1 MRDRDRF
8 CPQGD
13 DTRVLRSATTERRLA
28 AALEP
33 VQVLYWTYAVRLL
46 FSIGVFGSSLLTQD
60 LTQAQL
66 IGLFSPQYRV
76 ATLGLSAA
84 TLLTPLA
91 YWYSHRRR
99 LRLGV
104 GFIFAQAL
112 LDVFLVNGIVHLTG
126 GSSSYFTFLFIPLAA
141 VYALIL
147 PLLPAVLIALSSG
160 LIYLLATLA
169 AFPGQVSVWGLQL
182 QVAIFTMVAVL
193 ASLLGARLR
202 QVRVRLRSVEGEL
215 RRLQLDT
222 ADVLRIIPSGVLTVD
237 SDWRLVYIN
246 LAAAELLQIDVDPW
260 LGREI
265 KSLLE
270 ARSVGMA
277 IALEETII
285 TSRRVRSREVEIL
298 PPLDPADSILSAD
311 PTDVDVVSAGRDPI
325 PVAVSTSSLQGAGID
340 TSFVVLIQD
349 QRPSRQ
355 LEELRLRTGRLEAV
369 AELSASLAHELRNP
383 IASVR
388 SAVEQLAGRNHASE
402 SDKMLGRLITRESD
416 RLSRILGDFSD
427 FACVDVADRL
437 LIDVDALTRQV
448 AETVALH
455 PDAHGRAVFDRQM
468 AADLGGLW
476 GDPELLH
483 RALLNLVLNAV
494 QVGDPSENV
503 HIQIIADALRPDMVP
518 NEMSLGVPVRIRVID
533 DGPGIEPEDLSR
545 IFDPFFTKRKG
556 GSGLGLSVAHRAI
569 QAHGGALIAS
579 SKPGQGATFAIV
591 LPRRGQLHLPLQ
603 GVDDR
608 RDLTIDGDNL
618 LPD

>member
-60 LTQAQL
+60 LTQSQL

-222 ADVLRIIPSGVLTVD
+222 ADVLRDKVQEIEQEFYPRIIDQIATGEIPLTSSRKSG
-237 SDWRLVYIN
+237 I
-246 LAAAELLQIDVDPW
+246 
-260 LGREI
+260 
-265 KSLLE
+265 
-270 ARSVGMA
+270 
-277 IALEETII
+277 
-285 TSRRVRSREVEIL
+285 
-298 PPLDPADSILSAD
+298 ILS
-311 PTDVDVVSAGRDPI
+311 
-325 PVAVSTSSLQGAGID
+325 
-340 TSFVVLIQD
+340 
-349 QRPSRQ
+349 
-355 LEELRLRTGRLEAV
+355 
-369 AELSASLAHELRNP
+369 
-383 IASVR
+383 SV
-388 SAVEQLAGRNHASE
+388 
-402 SDKMLGRLITRESD
+402 
-416 RLSRILGDFSD
+416 
-427 FACVDVADRL
+427 
-437 LIDVDALTRQV
+437 
-448 AETVALH
+448 
-455 PDAHGRAVFDRQM
+455 
-468 AADLGGLW
+468 
-476 GDPELLH
+476 
-483 RALLNLVLNAV
+483 
-494 QVGDPSENV
+494 
-503 HIQIIADALRPDMVP
+503 
-518 NEMSLGVPVRIRVID
+518 
-533 DGPGIEPEDLSR
+533 
-545 IFDPFFTKRKG
+545 
-556 GSGLGLSVAHRAI
+556 
-569 QAHGGALIAS
+569 
-579 SKPGQGATFAIV
+579 
-591 LPRRGQLHLPLQ
+591 
-603 GVDDR
+603 
-608 RDLTIDGDNL
+608 
-618 LPD
+618 